1 MAQHKALMAR
11 LRIQLSFSVALTAAC
26 GAAPGVAIAQD
37 GDFYRG
43 KTIAMVIGHEVGAG
57 FDIYA
62 RALIRHMPRHIPGQ
76 PTMVPQNMLGAV
88 GLVSAN
94 WLYNIAPRDG
104 TAMATFAPSNLADPL
119 LGEGKGK
126 FDVTQ
131 FTWIGNMDESVAL
144 CVTTRES
151 GVLTF
156 DDMRKKET
164 LVGASGSGVA
174 GPLSQTARAVKNL
187 LGGKIRVIQGYKGS
201 PSIRLAMQKNEVH
214 GICGIPLS
222 TVMSEWRGDI
232 ESGDF
237 IPVLQM
243 GVERHPDLKA
253 VAHAFDFV
261 KEESE
266 RQLFDLVFG
275 IQSLGRPFAAPPEIA
290 PARAKLLRDAFDATL
305 RDPDFRAEAAKL
317 RLSIKPL
324 SGVEM
329 EKKLQAVYELPKPLI
344 EKARQAIRAD

>member
-1 MAQHKALMAR
+1 
-11 LRIQLSFSVALTAAC
+11 
-26 GAAPGVAIAQD
+26 
-37 GDFYRG
+37 
-43 KTIAMVIGHEVGAG
+43 
-57 FDIYA
+57 
-62 RALIRHMPRHIPGQ
+62 MPRHIPGN

-94 WLYNIAPRDG
+94 WLYNVAPKDG

-126 FDVTQ
+126 FDVTR

-151 GVLTF
+151 GIKTF
-156 DDMRKKET
+156 DDMRRRET

-187 LGGKIRVIQGYKGS
+187 LGGNIKVIQGYKGS
-201 PSIRLAMQKNEVH
+201 PSIRLAMQKNEVQ

-222 TVMSEWRGDI
+222 TVQSEWQGDLA
-232 ESGDF
+232 SGDF

-243 GVERHPDLKA
+243 GVERHADLKG

-261 KEESE
+261 KSDDE
-266 RQLFDLVFG
+266 RGLFDLVFG
-275 IQSLGRPFAAPPEIA
+275 IQSLGRPFGAPPDIPA
-290 PARAKLLRDAFDATL
+290 ARAKILRDAFDATL
-305 RDPDFRAEAAKL
+305 KDAEFLAEAAKL

-324 SGVEM
+324 SGTEM
-329 EKKLQAVYELPKPLI
+329 EKKLRAVYALPQPLI
-344 EKARQAIRAD
+344 EKARQAVRAD